1 MVALDSPLNAEHSN
15 DSITTTECDL
25 LVAGSGAGGMAAA
38 IVARKLGLKVIV
50 AEKEPVFGGT
60 TALSGGYLWV
70 PNNLVSQ
77 QAGVK
82 DSVEAARTYLQHE
95 AGNQFDGARV
105 DAFLEN
111 GPRMIA
117 FMHENTQVRFEAAPA
132 FSDYHPNQPGGTPGG
147 RSILAEPVDASILG
161 DDLPKL
167 RPPRRE
173 MTLAGLAIGSG
184 KELHHFFNATRRISS
199 ASYVAKR
206 MLKFGV
212 DLMLH
217 GRGMR
222 LTNGNALVAR
232 LFRTTR
238 DLGIDVW
245 LDSPVRR
252 ILKDD
257 AGNVIGALVQTPQ
270 GVRRVLAKRGVVLAC
285 GGVSQDVA
293 RRTRLYGHRAADGE
307 HWSSSSP
314 ASTGDGVRLGGA
326 VGGRAVEGYPNAAAW
341 VPTSLVPRPDGT
353 KAPFAHFI
361 DRGKPG
367 VIAVT
372 RTGRRFVNEANS

>member
-1 MVALDSPLNAEHSN
+1 MVALDSTLNAEHSN

-38 IVARKLGLKVIV
+38 IVARKLGLEVIV

-70 PNNLVSQ
+70 PNNPVSQ

-82 DSVEAARTYLQHE
+82 DSVEAAHTYLQHE

-117 FMHENTQVRFEAAPA
+117 FMHENTQVRFEAPPA

-147 RSILAEPVDASILG
+147 RSILAEPVDARIG

-184 KELHHFFNATRRISS
+184 KELHHFYNATRRISS

-222 LTNGNALVAR
+222 LTNGNALAAAR
-232 LFRTTR
+232 
-238 DLGIDVW
+238 
-245 LDSPVRR
+245 S
-252 ILKDD
+252 
-257 AGNVIGALVQTPQ
+257 
-270 GVRRVLAKRGVVLAC
+270 
-285 GGVSQDVA
+285 A
-293 RRTRLYGHRAADGE
+293 RR
-307 HWSSSSP
+307 
-314 ASTGDGVRLGGA
+314 
-326 VGGRAVEGYPNAAAW
+326 
-341 VPTSLVPRPDGT
+341 
-353 KAPFAHFI
+353 
-361 DRGKPG
+361 
-367 VIAVT
+367 
-372 RTGRRFVNEANS
+372 RT